1 MESEEFISSLYLDK
15 ILDEYLLFS
24 PKTLHLIRLDNESYE
39 LLNHIKKYGINEG
52 VSEFL
57 KRHPR
62 LNREDVD
69 RIIESLR
76 ALDAVPYCLND
87 DYNSPEVV
95 PASVALYLTSACNF
109 KCVYCYEQ
117 QHGIPLF
124 MIRDENDADDIIEF
138 LLSKGSS
145 KLSVGFF
152 GGEPLLNFRILRY
165 IAETL
170 SRRATLLGKAV
181 NFSITT
187 NGYLITPSVVDFF
200 KKFRFNVV
208 FSMDGP
214 REIQNHNRPTKTGDS
229 TFDVVMKNLRLLIA
243 SGVPVT
249 VRATILPEQIDKYF
263 EIFRFFVENGV
274 GSVHIEPASIGSNS
288 FREIIPPLKEQL
300 RLVAEYELQ
309 HIEETAMFRYSH
321 FRKYFAIL
329 ASRRALLYPCGAGRK
344 LFGISSDGRLYPC
357 QRFVGMDGF
366 VIGDIRS
373 GVDIS
378 SEVIQKI
385 LLNPPREPCSQCW
398 AYPLCRGGCYYIN
411 YMYSGDIHKP
421 DPYYCEFIREL
432 IRLSM
437 WLYIKVKRSHPVVF
451 EKMLK
456 SLKYN
461 SPLAGVSE
469 ASADESK
476 IKRRLVK
483 YGVRSREPRRQHQVW
498 K

>member
-1 MESEEFISSLYLDK
+1 MCMGGDGFVSSLYLDK
-15 ILDEYLLFS
+15 VLDEYILFS
-24 PKTLHLIRLDNESYE
+24 PKTLHLIRLDAESYE
-39 LLNHIKKYGINEG
+39 LLDSIRKRGVEEG

-57 KRHPR
+57 KKHP
-62 LNREDVD
+62 EISPQDVD
-69 RIIESLR
+69 RVIEGLK
-76 ALDAVPYCLND
+76 ALSAVPPYLSVD
-87 DYNSPEVV
+87 SKSSEVV
-95 PASVALYLTSACNF
+95 PTSVALYLTSACNF

-124 MIRDENDADDIIEF
+124 MIRDENDADGIIEF
-138 LLSKGSS
+138 LLSRGSS

-152 GGEPLLNFRILRY
+152 GGEPLLNFRMLRY

-170 SRRATLLGKAV
+170 SRRAASRGKTV

-200 KKFRFNVV
+200 KRFRFNVV
-208 FSMDGP
+208 LSMDGP
-214 REIQNHNRPTKTGDS
+214 REIQNHNRPTKTGDP
-229 TFDVVMKNLRLLIA
+229 TFDVVMKNLRLLLT

-249 VRATILPEQIDKYF
+249 VRATILPEQIDRYF

-274 GSVHIEPASIGSNS
+274 RSVHIEPASIGSDS
-288 FREIIPPLKEQL
+288 FREIVSPLKEQL
-300 RLVAEYELQ
+300 KLIAEYELE
-309 HIEETAMFRYSH
+309 HIEETEMFRYSH
-321 FRKYFAIL
+321 FRKYFTIL
-329 ASRRALLYPCGAGRK
+329 ASRRSLVYPCGAGRK
-344 LFGISSDGRLYPC
+344 LFGVSSDGKLYPC
-357 QRFVGMDGF
+357 QRFVGMDEF
-366 VIGDIRS
+366 VVGDVRS
-373 GVDIS
+373 GVNVD

-385 LLNPPREPCSQCW
+385 LRNPPREPCNHCW

-437 WLYIKVKRSHPVVF
+437 WLYVKVKRNHPVIF

-456 SLKYN
+456 SLDYY
-461 SPLAGVSE
+461 SPPSGVSE

-476 IKRRLVK
+476 IKKEV
-483 YGVRSREPRRQHQVW
+483 GEVWSSRS
-498 K
+498 